1 MTSSTPFTDAETA
14 YLLSQRLGRLA
25 TVAPDGAPQ
34 NNPVAFKVNQIQGTV
49 DIAGYNMGA
58 SRKFRNVEGNPEVAL
73 VVDDIASYDPWT
85 VRGIEIRGTAE
96 ALRGVEHTGH
106 GTSPELIRIHPR
118 RIITWG
124 VTPDGTGMQGRSVGA
139 AGRAPDAGSWSDA
152 S

>member
-34 NNPVAFKVNQIQGTV
+34 NNPVAFKVNRIHGTI

-96 ALRGVEHTGH
+96 ALRDVEHTGR
-106 GTSPELIRIHPR
+106 GASPEIIRIHPR
-118 RIITWG
+118 RIVTWG
-124 VTPDGTGMQGRSVGA
+124 ITPESPGMKGRS
-139 AGRAPDAGSWSDA
+139 AGDAVRAPDA
-152 S
+152 